1 MFSLSDMT
9 LVKQPSRPSNT
20 DRFVFVQRHLIPA
33 RLDQLKHISRL
44 VQNAGEYAQFDDQ
57 TNYACQLAVYE
68 ACENI
73 IKHGYVKPG
82 LDDKIKMVLR
92 ASPGELLVELEDS
105 APPFNP
111 VEGLKPIEIEPQ
123 DPPVGGLGLVIIH
136 RVMDDIDYQ
145 RKNGKNCLR
154 LRKLVQP
161 IHQAN

>member
-1 MFSLSDMT
+1 MT
-9 LVKQPSRPSNT
+9 LVKQPSRPSNP

-44 VQNAGEYAQFDDQ
+44 VQNAGKYAQFDDQ

-73 IKHGYVKPG
+73 IKHGYGEPG
-82 LDDKIKMVLR
+82 FEDTIKMVLS
-92 ASPGELLVELEDS
+92 AGPGELLVELEDS

-111 VEGLKPIEIEPQ
+111 VEELEPMEIEPH

-136 RVMDDIDYQ
+136 RVMDEIEYQ
-145 RKNGKNCLR
+145 RKNGKNYLR

-161 IHQAN
+161 LHHAH

>member
-1 MFSLSDMT
+1 MT

-33 RLDQLKHISRL
+33 RLDQLKNISRL
-44 VQNAGEYAQFDDQ
+44 VQNAGEYAKFDDQ

-73 IKHGYVKPG
+73 IKHGYGSPS

-92 ASPGELLVELEDS
+92 ASPGELLVELEDN

-111 VEGLKPIEIEPQ
+111 AEGLDPIAIHPN

-145 RKNGKNCLR
+145 RKNGKNLLR
-154 LRKLVQP
+154 LRKLVSP
-161 IHQAN
+161 NHLTN